1 MFQTGMT
8 CSSAV
13 EAPGCV
19 LVENLGDGFIFRG
32 DLKQQQTFD
41 QLKIDKT
48 KKDHGHGQEVRK
60 INISR
65 PT

>member
-1 MFQTGMT
+1 MT

-32 DLKQQQTFD
+32 DLKQQQTLD
-41 QLKIDKT
+41 QLKIDK
-48 KKDHGHGQEVRK
+48 KKKKTMAMVKKWER
-60 INISR
+60 
-65 PT
+65 